1 MKRLYGFAFI
11 ALLSAVLLVE
21 YDLSKRISLRPDQT
35 SVTRNV
41 AASDNST
48 DAAADEIDDDKTSF
62 FESASLNEA
71 QKLSQQNTDTQAVDQ
86 KMNQIAH
93 DLTPL
98 EIRKV
103 AIIARSKQESEVR
116 RSLAIELLSRSKTPD
131 AMQMLKD
138 FIVSR
143 QTNTGSVANNAR
155 QFESV
160 LRVQAIEGIAAYPRK
175 EVALSYLD
183 SLNGQVD
190 ERFLKDRIARSE
202 QGLRG
207 ATQNKQQKSN
217 ADESSLRQLVQ

>member
-1 MKRLYGFAFI
+1 MKRLYGFAFV

-35 SVTRNV
+35 SAARNV
-41 AASDNST
+41 ATSENST
-48 DAAADEIDDDKTSF
+48 DTSADDTDDDNTSF
-62 FESASLNEA
+62 FESASLNQA
-71 QKLSQQNTDTQAVDQ
+71 QKVSQQNTDIKTLDQ
-86 KMNQIAH
+86 KMNQIAR

-103 AIIARSKQESEVR
+103 AIIARSKQETEAR
-116 RSLAIELLSRSKTPD
+116 RSLAIDLLSRSKTPD

-138 FIVSR
+138 FVVTR
-143 QTNTGSVANNAR
+143 QTNTGPVANQTR

-207 ATQNKQQKSN
+207 APQSTQQKSN
-217 ADESSLRQLVQ
+217 ADEAALRQLVQ